1 MQVEKQL
8 DFFSR
13 QLSPHSLAASQ
24 ACAAAAA
31 TDLSEECQVTMSM
44 LRSYKLPR
52 LTAAKAS
59 ETEGFEGA
67 MEPGGSSQTSRR
79 DDWALGAPWDSFA
92 NHGDPIGAPHRPAT
106 YSCCVVL

>member
-1 MQVEKQL
+1 MEKQL
-8 DFFSR
+8 DFFSQ

-52 LTAAKAS
+52 LTAAKPT
-59 ETEGFEGA
+59 EIEGFEGA
-67 MEPGGSSQTSRR
+67 MEPGSNSQASRR

-92 NHGDPIGAPHRPAT
+92 NHGDPIGALYRCA
-106 YSCCVVL
+106 SAVLEF